1 MGDFI
6 KKQTIPSVD
15 KPGIYHDVSD
25 ALNGIGVDDYEKFSL
40 GNWTSLF
47 RQNRIFLD
55 FINTPM
61 DSRGMR
67 VLIKSHPAQGME
79 YAYYYI
85 KRAGGTDDGEVQQII
100 GPFTEKTPGS
110 GESFDVRKSNFSNGV
125 IQQYRFERAYRS
137 WNFLKHFYDNVRSQN
152 DDEPVP
158 SNGINGN
165 HYKFYYSQEHGGVRK
180 RERHID
186 FNDGLAFLQPKK

>member
-1 MGDFI
+1 MSEFI

-15 KPGIYHDVSD
+15 KPGIYHNVSD

-55 FINTPM
+55 FIDTPM

-67 VLIKSHPAQGME
+67 VLIKSHPAQQMQ

-85 KRAGGTDDGEVQQII
+85 KRAGGEDDGEVQQII
-100 GPFTEKTPGS
+100 GPFTETTPGS
-110 GESFDVRKSNFSNGV
+110 GEAFTIKDSGYSNCLLYTS
-125 IQQYRFERAYRS
+125 
-137 WNFLKHFYDNVRSQN
+137 
-152 DDEPVP
+152 P
-158 SNGINGN
+158 SPRDRG
-165 HYKFYYSQEHGGVRK
+165 
-180 RERHID
+180 
-186 FNDGLAFLQPKK
+186 